1 MSGIIKAENLT
12 KKYGDG
18 IGSVTALDN
27 VSLQIKSGAFVAVT
41 GSSGS
46 GKSTLLHVL
55 GGVDRPDSGRL
66 YFNGKDV
73 FAHSEKEL
81 ARYRR
86 ECVSVIYQFYNLVPT
101 LSVRDNILLPLMLG
115 GRKPDEKRLDE
126 ILKITGL
133 HDREFYYPTQLSGGQ
148 QQRAAVARAVMT
160 GAPVILADEPT
171 GNLDSK
177 NTENVAEL
185 LRRCVKDCG
194 QTVVVVTHDARVA
207 AYADRQI
214 GIEDGAI
221 VSDTGE

>member
-1 MSGIIKAENLT
+1 MAIIKAENLT

-66 YFNGKDV
+66 YFNGEDV
-73 FAHSEKEL
+73 LKKTEKQLSE
-81 ARYRR
+81 YRR
-86 ECVSVIYQFYNLVPT
+86 ECVSLIYQFYNLVPT

-177 NTENVAEL
+177 NTENTAKL
-185 LRRCVKDCG
+185 LKRCVTEYG
-194 QTVVVVTHDARVA
+194 QTVIVVTHDVRVA

>member
-1 MSGIIKAENLT
+1 MAIIKAENLI

-27 VSLQIKSGAFVAVT
+27 VSLDIKSGSFVAVT

-46 GKSTLLHVL
+46 GKSTLLHIL
-55 GGVDRPDSGRL
+55 GGVDKPDSGKL
-66 YFNGKDV
+66 YYNGEDV
-73 FAHSEKEL
+73 FEKTEKQL
-81 ARYRR
+81 AEYRR
-86 ECVSVIYQFYNLVPT
+86 ECVSLIYQFYNLVPM

-115 GRKPDEKRLDE
+115 GKKPDEKRLDE

-133 HDREFYYPTQLSGGQ
+133 NDREFYYPSQLSGGQ
-148 QQRAAVARAVMT
+148 QQRAAVTRAVMT

-185 LRRCVKDCG
+185 LKRCVKDYG
-194 QTVVVVTHDARVA
+194 QTVIVVTHDARVA

>member
-1 MSGIIKAENLT
+1 MAIIKAENLT

-46 GKSTLLHVL
+46 GKSTLLHIL

-66 YFNGKDV
+66 YFNGEDV
-73 FAHSEKEL
+73 FKKTEKQLSE
-81 ARYRR
+81 YRR
-86 ECVSVIYQFYNLVPT
+86 ECVSLIYQFYNLVPT

-185 LRRCVKDCG
+185 LKRCVTEYG
-194 QTVVVVTHDARVA
+194 QTVIVVTHDVRVA

>member
-1 MSGIIKAENLT
+1 MAIIKAENLT

-27 VSLQIKSGAFVAVT
+27 VSLEIKSGAFVAVT

-55 GGVDRPDSGRL
+55 GGVDRPDSGKL
-66 YFNGKDV
+66 YFNGEDV
-73 FAHSEKEL
+73 FKKTEKQLSE
-81 ARYRR
+81 YRR

-101 LSVRDNILLPLMLG
+101 LNVRDNILLPLMLG
-115 GRKPDEKRLDE
+115 GRKSDEKRLDE
-126 ILKITGL
+126 ILKLTGL
-133 HDREFYYPTQLSGGQ
+133 HDREFYYPMQLSGGQ

-194 QTVVVVTHDARVA
+194 QTVIVVTHDVRVA

>member
-1 MSGIIKAENLT
+1 MAIIKAENLI

-27 VSLQIKSGAFVAVT
+27 VSLQIKSGAFIAVT

-46 GKSTLLHVL
+46 GKSTLLYIL

-66 YFNGKDV
+66 YFNGEDV
-73 FAHSEKEL
+73 LKKTEKQLSE
-81 ARYRR
+81 YRR
-86 ECVSVIYQFYNLVPT
+86 ECVSLIYQFYNLVPT
-101 LSVRDNILLPLMLG
+101 LSVRDNILLPLLLG
-115 GRKPDEKRLDE
+115 GRRPDEKRLDE

-133 HDREFYYPTQLSGGQ
+133 HDREFYYPMQLSGGQ

-177 NTENVAEL
+177 NTENTAKL
-185 LRRCVKDCG
+185 LKRCVTEYG
-194 QTVVVVTHDARVA
+194 QTVIVVTHDVRVA

>member
-1 MSGIIKAENLT
+1 M
-12 KKYGDG
+12 
-18 IGSVTALDN
+18 
-27 VSLQIKSGAFVAVT
+27 
-41 GSSGS
+41 
-46 GKSTLLHVL
+46 
-55 GGVDRPDSGRL
+55 
-66 YFNGKDV
+66 
-73 FAHSEKEL
+73 
-81 ARYRR
+81 
-86 ECVSVIYQFYNLVPT
+86 

-115 GRKPDEKRLDE
+115 GKKPDEKRLDE

-133 HDREFYYPTQLSGGQ
+133 NDREFYYPSQLSGGQ

-177 NTENVAEL
+177 NTENIAEL
-185 LRRCVKDCG
+185 LKRCVKDYG
-194 QTVVVVTHDARVA
+194 QTVIVVTHDARVA